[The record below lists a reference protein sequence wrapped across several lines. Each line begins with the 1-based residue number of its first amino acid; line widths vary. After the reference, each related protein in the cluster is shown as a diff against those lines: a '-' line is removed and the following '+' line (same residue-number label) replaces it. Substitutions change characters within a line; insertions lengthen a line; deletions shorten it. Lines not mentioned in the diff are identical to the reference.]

1 MCLFLIKVI
10 ARTTEA
16 KSKSKIYHILTDANQ
31 LVLNCKRFSYFW
43 PFIYDIIT
51 QNTTHSNIMYLY
63 GGHSASMSLGK
74 EEGIHEESNKKW
86 HRKEGVQSKKWCL
99 SHKFF
104 YVLFPVTQYLYFFG
118 FSWSPNNI
126 TASNKKSISKKETTS
141 VSEMTIRSVRV
152 KLTN

>member
-86 HRKEGVQSKKWCL
+86 HRKEGVQSKKWCP

-104 YVLFPVTQYLYFFG
+104 YVLFPVTQSLFFLG
-118 FSWSPNNI
+118 FSRRPDDDI
-126 TASNKKSISKKETTS
+126 TARNKKNTSKKEPTS
-141 VSEMTIRSVRV
+141 VSKVTI
-152 KLTN
+152 